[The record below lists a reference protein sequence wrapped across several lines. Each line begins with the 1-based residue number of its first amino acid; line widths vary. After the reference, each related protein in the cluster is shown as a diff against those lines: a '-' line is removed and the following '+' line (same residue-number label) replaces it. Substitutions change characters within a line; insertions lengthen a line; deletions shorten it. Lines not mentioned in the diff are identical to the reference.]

1 MRVVGEYLRFES
13 SIPARLNEFA
23 IMITARQW
31 TAQYEWF
38 AHHRLALKA
47 GLNPEVAAD
56 LALGKRPANMKP
68 DEETVYNFCQEMH
81 TNHAVSD
88 ATYQATFDLFGEQG
102 IVDLIAV
109 SGYYVMVAMILNVN
123 RTPLPADNSLPL
135 QPIA

>member
-1 MRVVGEYLRFES
+1 
-13 SIPARLNEFA
+13 
-23 IMITARQW
+23 
-31 TAQYEWF
+31 
-38 AHHRLALKA
+38 
-47 GLNPEVAAD
+47 
-56 LALGKRPANMKP
+56 
-68 DEETVYNFCQEMH
+68 MH

-123 RTPLPADNSLPL
+123 RTPLPADNPLPL